1 MLMPFLSGFLGFF
14 EQNTSNWA
22 QLRQLGKR
30 RVCVLSL
37 GLTTAFPFIPALVIF
52 FSSRE
57 DDLLSVSGHGWP
69 LTNTVFFGVILG
81 ETHSSEE
88 KKAND
93 AQEFRNGILLNFLCT
108 LVLELFYYPKLS
120 LAGFLLCGFF
130 LWFQYYNWVRHH

>member
-37 GLTTAFPFIPALVIF
+37 GLTTAFLFIPALVIF